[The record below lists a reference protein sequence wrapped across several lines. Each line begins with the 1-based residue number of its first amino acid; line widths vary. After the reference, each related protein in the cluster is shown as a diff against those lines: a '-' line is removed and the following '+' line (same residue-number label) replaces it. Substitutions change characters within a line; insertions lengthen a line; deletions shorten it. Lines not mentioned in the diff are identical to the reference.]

1 MKKHPPTFHEYTV
14 NEEALSLIRYDNS
27 QVFLPGQKVRSLVN
41 RPPTIQV
48 GTMGRILSR
57 WIGTLYA
64 VKLPNGDL
72 YRWLD
77 NQDLFPVDTSQP
89 NLRVG
94 DLAVI
99 QLCRFSHFYHPQL
112 VNGAVVTIVKIVE
125 TDFYEIDFNGDGIL
139 GWFSGFEISTVF

>member
-1 MKKHPPTFHEYTV
+1 MCK
-14 NEEALSLIRYDNS
+14 NS
-27 QVFLPGQKVRSLVN
+27 ELYRRGERVKSLVN

-48 GTMGRILSR
+48 GTAGRILNR
-57 WIGTLYA
+57 WVGTLYA

-77 NQDLFPVDTSQP
+77 NQELFSVESSQP

-99 QLCRFSHFYHPQL
+99 RLSTRNHFYNPEL
-112 VNGAVVTIVKIVE
+112 VNGAVVEVIKIIE
-125 TDFYEIDFNGDGIL
+125 TDYYELEINSGGSY
-139 GWFSGFEISTVF
+139 GWFTGFEISTVF